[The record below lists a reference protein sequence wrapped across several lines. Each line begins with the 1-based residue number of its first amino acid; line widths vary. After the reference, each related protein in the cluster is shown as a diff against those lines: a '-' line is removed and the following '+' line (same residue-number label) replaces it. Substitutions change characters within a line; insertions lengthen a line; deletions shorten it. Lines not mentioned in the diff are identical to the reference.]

1 MNITKNNKKFLKN
14 YKVSNFLIDD
24 VYLNF
29 VLLPTKTLVKSKIKF
44 RVNPKAENTNFYLHG
59 ENLEL
64 ITAKIDGDVVY
75 PKFITDGITL
85 DVPNTPFV
93 WEAEVEINP
102 KANTLLEGLYI
113 SGGIYTTQCEAEGFR
128 RITYYPDRPDIL
140 ATFTVRIESD
150 KPILL
155 SNGNLINSGPGFAE
169 WHDPWPK
176 PSYLFALVAGD
187 LVKYSD
193 HFLSQSGKLI
203 DLNIWV
209 RKGDES
215 KCWFAM
221 DSLKKAMEWDEK
233 TYDLEYDLNL
243 FNIVAIDDFNMG
255 AMENKGLNI
264 FNSAAVLATP
274 EMATD
279 MNYERIESIIA
290 HEYFHNWTGNRVTCR
305 DWFQLCLKEGLTV
318 FRDQQFTSDTRSE
331 AIKRISDVKDLRS
344 RQFREDSG
352 PLAHPVRPEEFV
364 EINNFYTATIY
375 EKGAEII
382 SMLKLLVGDRDYY
395 KAVKLYFSRHDGEA
409 CTIEDWLRCFE
420 ETTGRNLAQF
430 KLWYRSAG
438 TPEIHVKE
446 TYINNILT
454 ITLIQQNSK
463 TSIPYKDPL
472 LIPVSLGLLNNN
484 GKEIISTTILEFNKT
499 TQEFQFDNLNSKPII
514 SLLRGF
520 SAPVILKHSRPLEEY
535 AFLLK
540 NDTDAFNKWEA
551 SRLLCLK
558 IFTSAG
564 QSKADAINLYL
575 SAIGKIANN
584 STIEPGLK
592 ALLLTIPTQDDVT
605 KELARLGKKLILMKF
620 SNLLKILK

>member
-14 YKVSNFLIDD
+14 YKVPNFLIDD

-140 ATFTVRIESD
+140 TAFTVRIESD
-150 KPILL
+150 KPVLL

-209 RKGDES
+209 RKGDEL

-221 DSLKKAMEWDEK
+221 EALNKAMEWDE
-233 TYDLEYDLNL
+233 
-243 FNIVAIDDFNMG
+243 
-255 AMENKGLNI
+255 
-264 FNSAAVLATP
+264 
-274 EMATD
+274 
-279 MNYERIESIIA
+279 
-290 HEYFHNWTGNRVTCR
+290 
-305 DWFQLCLKEGLTV
+305 
-318 FRDQQFTSDTRSE
+318 
-331 AIKRISDVKDLRS
+331 
-344 RQFREDSG
+344 
-352 PLAHPVRPEEFV
+352 
-364 EINNFYTATIY
+364 
-375 EKGAEII
+375 
-382 SMLKLLVGDRDYY
+382 
-395 KAVKLYFSRHDGEA
+395 
-409 CTIEDWLRCFE
+409 
-420 ETTGRNLAQF
+420 
-430 KLWYRSAG
+430 
-438 TPEIHVKE
+438 
-446 TYINNILT
+446 
-454 ITLIQQNSK
+454 
-463 TSIPYKDPL
+463 
-472 LIPVSLGLLNNN
+472 
-484 GKEIISTTILEFNKT
+484 
-499 TQEFQFDNLNSKPII
+499 
-514 SLLRGF
+514 
-520 SAPVILKHSRPLEEY
+520 
-535 AFLLK
+535 
-540 NDTDAFNKWEA
+540 
-551 SRLLCLK
+551 
-558 IFTSAG
+558 
-564 QSKADAINLYL
+564 
-575 SAIGKIANN
+575 
-584 STIEPGLK
+584 
-592 ALLLTIPTQDDVT
+592 
-605 KELARLGKKLILMKF
+605 
-620 SNLLKILK
+620 